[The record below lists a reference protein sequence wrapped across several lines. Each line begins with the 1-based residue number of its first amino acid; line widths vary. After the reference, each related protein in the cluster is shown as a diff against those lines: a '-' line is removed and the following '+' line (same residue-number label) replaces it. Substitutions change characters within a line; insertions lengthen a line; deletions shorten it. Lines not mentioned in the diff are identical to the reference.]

1 MLSKSTWEL
10 LGMPE
15 RVVRRFGEK
24 MRDLR
29 TKRNVS
35 TRALAAAINVSNGS
49 ITEVESGR
57 TQPGID
63 FAYKVASYFG
73 VSADDLLDDER
84 EV

>member
-1 MLSKSTWEL
+1 
-10 LGMPE
+10 MPE

-24 MRDLR
+24 LRDLR

-63 FAYKVASYFG
+63 FAYKVASYFE

-84 EV
+84 EVGENAS

>member
-1 MLSKSTWEL
+1 MA
-10 LGMPE
+10 E

-24 MRDLR
+24 LRDLR

-63 FAYKVASYFG
+63 FAYKVASYFE

-84 EV
+84 EVGE

>member
-1 MLSKSTWEL
+1 
-10 LGMPE
+10 MPE

-24 MRDLR
+24 LRDLR

-84 EV
+84 EVG

>member
-1 MLSKSTWEL
+1 MA
-10 LGMPE
+10 E

-24 MRDLR
+24 LRDLR

-63 FAYKVASYFG
+63 FAYKVASYFE